1 MVEKKHYCH
10 RKLKIWATGTP
21 LKSPKWTHVLRRGKQ
36 FPRLNIIFGITSENS
51 YSTIDSIVSSMN
63 CGSLWYFF
71 RQYLY
76 NAMRVVLTWGLVTK
90 ISLLSYFSISERI
103 GLEVLSRGFSI
114 SFRIQFCSFPPVFS
128 GVYLILI
135 VVKSAIKNHL
145 LWKISLEC
153 VMYVMT
159 LMKMSC
165 WVWYVVKMWRKAY
178 LINTLKMI

>member
-71 RQYLY
+71 RQCLY

-165 WVWYVVKMWRKAY
+165 WVLPTRVICRK
-178 LINTLKMI
+178 NVT